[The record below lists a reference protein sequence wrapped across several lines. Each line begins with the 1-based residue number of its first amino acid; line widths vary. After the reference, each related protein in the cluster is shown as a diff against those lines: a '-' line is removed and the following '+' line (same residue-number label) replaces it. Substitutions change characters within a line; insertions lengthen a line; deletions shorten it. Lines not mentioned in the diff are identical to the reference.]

1 MPHPLRLLLF
11 LALSLPFA
19 SAQETHDHGVPEKLG
34 KVSFPISCAPTVQ
47 DDFNRGVALLH
58 SFAYSAAKSEFQSVV
73 TRDPQCAMAHWGV
86 AMTYYQP
93 LWQPPVSPATSP
105 IAEQEIGLATQIG
118 ARTERERGFIR
129 ALSLIFESTDTVP
142 YPERASQ
149 YERAMSVVASQNKDD
164 AEAQVF
170 YALALIANASPTDKT
185 HTKQKQAAE
194 LLEPLYRAYP
204 QHPGIPHYLIHA
216 CDNAE
221 MAQRGLAPARAYSQ
235 IAPSAPHALHMPS
248 HIFTRL
254 GLWNDS
260 ILSNLAAREAA
271 DRLGDTGDEL
281 HAMDYLV
288 YAYLQAGQDQEASR
302 LVEQLKEMHNLD
314 QSDFKV
320 AYAFTAIPVRLD
332 VERGR
337 WSDASAIVPPEK
349 APPQVVAV
357 ALWARGLGLARTGRP
372 DSARMEIEKLE
383 RIEEQLHAAGEDY
396 WATQVDIQIGEVQ
409 AWSAQASNKPDE
421 AVELLRKAADEEDAI
436 EKLPVTPGPIIPA
449 REQLGYLLLERN
461 QPVLALKEFQSAL
474 SNTPGRRGATLG
486 AAQAQQLSGSKN
498 GGLSRSAQ
506 FH

>member
-11 LALSLPFA
+11 LTLSLPFA

-34 KVSFPISCAPTVQ
+34 KVSFPISCTPAVQ
-47 DDFNRGVALLH
+47 DEFNRGVALLH
-58 SFAYSAAKSEFQSVV
+58 SFAYSAARSEFQGVA

-93 LWQPPVSPATSP
+93 LWQPPVSPATSA
-105 IAEQEIGLATQIG
+105 IAEQEIELARQIG
-118 ARTERERGFIR
+118 ARTEREGGFIR
-129 ALSLIFESTDTVP
+129 ALALIFESADTVP

-149 YERAMSVVASQNKDD
+149 YERAMSVVASQNKADV
-164 AEAQVF
+164 EAQVF
-170 YALALIANASPTDKT
+170 YALALIANASPSDKT
-185 HTKQKQAAE
+185 HAKQKQAAE

-204 QHPGIPHYLIHA
+204 QHPGIAHYLIHA
-216 CDNAE
+216 CDNSE

-271 DRLGDTGDEL
+271 HRLGDTGEEL

-288 YAYLQAGQDQEASR
+288 YAYLQTGQDQEASR
-302 LVEQLKEMHNLD
+302 LVGQLGEMQNLD
-314 QSDFKV
+314 QADFKV
-320 AYAFTAIPVRLD
+320 AYAFTAMPVRLD

-337 WSDASAIVPPEK
+337 WSDAATSIPPEK
-349 APPQVVAV
+349 APLQVVAV
-357 ALWARGLGLARTGRP
+357 ALWARGLGLARMEHP
-372 DSARMEIEKLE
+372 DSARVEIEKLE
-383 RIEEQLHAAGEDY
+383 RIEEQLHGSGVDY
-396 WATQVDIQIGEVQ
+396 WATQVAIQIHEVQ
-409 AWSAQASNKPDE
+409 AWSAQASNNPDG

-436 EKLPVTPGPIIPA
+436 EKLPLTPGPIIPA
-449 REQLGYLLLERN
+449 REQLGYLLLEQN
-461 QPVLALKEFQSAL
+461 QPSLALKEFQSVL

-486 AAQAQQLSGSKN
+486 AAQAQQLAGSNSGMLGRN
-498 GGLSRSAQ
+498 LQ